1 MRVAPGMLTVDGHVL
16 LHPALMVKEK
26 VNGQASRLDLV
37 SRHA

>member
-1 MRVAPGMLTVDGHVL
+1 MRVASGLLTVEGRVL

-26 VNGQASRLDLV
+26 GTGQASRLDLV